1 MKNNAQFYQNNS
13 LSVHGFTIS
22 DRLHDFYQ
30 ETQ

>member
-22 DRLHDFYQ
+22 DRLHDL
-30 ETQ
+30 ET